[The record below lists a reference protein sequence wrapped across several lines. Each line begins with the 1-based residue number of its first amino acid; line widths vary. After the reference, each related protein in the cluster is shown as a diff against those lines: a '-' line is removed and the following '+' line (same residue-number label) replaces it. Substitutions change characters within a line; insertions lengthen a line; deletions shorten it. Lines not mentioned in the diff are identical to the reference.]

1 MDQING
7 IKGNAP
13 ESTERRA
20 AFEIVIRTFDPEYL
34 AHGAQAEVVV
44 PCDGYWLAAT
54 VDDGQSL
61 QAQGKIN
68 TAALAA
74 GVLKNIDPLAW
85 VKGLSLLDGMKPVHW
100 DD

>member
-1 MDQING
+1 MNQING
-7 IKGNAP
+7 IKGNVP
-13 ESTERRA
+13 ESTERRP

-34 AHGAQAEVVV
+34 AHGAQSEVVV

-54 VDDGQSL
+54 VDGGQSL

-74 GVLKNIDPLAW
+74 GVLKNIDPSAL
-85 VKGLSLLDGMKPVHW
+85 VKGLSLLDGIAPVKW
-100 DD
+100 ND